1 MTRAVKE
8 WIGKTDDTPAPPRV
22 RLRVFERYK
31 GICHIS
37 GALIRAG
44 QKWELEHKVA
54 LCNGGENRE
63 SNFAPALVKPHK
75 EKTARDVAEKK
86 VTVRKRKKNLGIHA
100 RKSRPMPG
108 TIASGWKKPFGG
120 GPAVRR

>member
-1 MTRAVKE
+1 MSRAVKE
-8 WIGKTDDTPAPPRV
+8 WIGKTDNTPAPPRV
-22 RLRVFERYK
+22 RLRVFERDK

-37 GALIRAG
+37 KQRIRPG
-44 QKWELEHKVA
+44 QKWELDHPIA

-63 SNFAPALVKPHK
+63 SNLAPALVQAHK

-86 VTVRKRKKNLGIHA
+86 VTRRKRKKDLGIRT
-100 RKSRPMPG
+100 RKSRPMMG
-108 TIASGWKKPFGG
+108 TIASGWKKPLGG